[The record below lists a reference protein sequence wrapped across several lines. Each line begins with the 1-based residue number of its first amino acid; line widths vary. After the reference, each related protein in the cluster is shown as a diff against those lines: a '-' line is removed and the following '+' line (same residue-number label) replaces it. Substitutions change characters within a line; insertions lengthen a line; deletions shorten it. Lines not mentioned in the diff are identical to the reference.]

1 MREELIRKNTT
12 GDGEVVSLVVQK
24 NDGRIET
31 VEGTTENILK
41 YDTDLLAD
49 FSDGNTVSYG
59 DVKVRRIDNR
69 TFEIENK
76 GVAVR
81 NVPSESEEVMK
92 ALREAHED
100 GQVGRLKRLWG
111 DINHRQVTRDAVNS
125 LIGSFLPKD
134 RVDVTNSG
142 WEIESETGIIFVL
155 TWENEVYH
163 ISQEQDK
170 AYVRNGD
177 TVKALE
183 GGAEFLNLEMQIP
196 EGKTMGD
203 EDTVFL
209 SSEDLEFVT
218 KAKWLLEAENQYE
231 DKYFWNFIRRYQGD
245 KI

>member
-1 MREELIRKNTT
+1 MTGELIRKNTT
-12 GDGEVVSLVVQK
+12 GDGEVVSLVVHK
-24 NDGRIET
+24 EDGRIET
-31 VEGTTENILK
+31 VEGSTENLLK
-41 YDTDLLAD
+41 YETDILND

-59 DVKVRRIDNR
+59 DVEVRRVDDR

-76 GVAVR
+76 GVSVR
-81 NVPSESEEVMK
+81 NIPSESGEVMK

-100 GQVGRLKRLWG
+100 GQVGRLKPLWG
-111 DINHRQVTRDAVNS
+111 DINSRQVTREAVNS
-125 LIGSFLPKD
+125 LIGSFLPED

-163 ISQEQDK
+163 ITQEQDK
-170 AYVRNGD
+170 AYVRSGD

-183 GGAEFLNLEMQIP
+183 GGAEFLNLDVSVP
-196 EGKTMGD
+196 EGKTMGN

-218 KAKWLLEAENQYE
+218 KAKWLLEAEEQYE
-231 DKYFWNFIRRYQGD
+231 DKYFWNFIRRYQEE
-245 KI
+245 